1 MSNVAFD
8 PDARAEFLAA
18 VRYYEECRKGL
29 GLRFRQAIDAQ
40 LNKIQQMPFR
50 FRVLRSPFRRCL
62 VPNFP
67 YSIIYTIEPEF
78 ILVVAVAHN
87 RKKPEYWHDRGNK

>member
-8 PDARAEFLAA
+8 PGARAEFLTA

-40 LNKIQQMPFR
+40 LDKIQQMPFR
-50 FRVLRSPFRRCL
+50 FRVLRSPFRHCL

-78 ILVVAVAHN
+78 ILVVAFPHN
-87 RKKPEYWHDRGNK
+87 RRKPEYWHDRGNK

>member
-40 LNKIQQMPFR
+40 LDKIQQMPFR

-78 ILVVAVAHN
+78 ILVVSVAHN
-87 RKKPEYWHDRGNK
+87 RSKPEYWHDRGNK